1 MTGEPRWIS
10 IKICAREIL
19 GVHPLT
25 AYKWFYAGKLPG
37 ARIGRTI
44 RIDLKALNSALEKKA
59 QVR

>member
-1 MTGEPRWIS
+1 M
-10 IKICAREIL
+10 
-19 GVHPLT
+19 T